1 MSTDNDDAV
10 PLALFLAAGVAAAV
24 IAGVIAVAV
33 FAKPGSAVAPEPPT
47 AAMVELTPTPTAALL
62 AAPAPAP
69 TPAPTPKMAM
79 NSAENLY
86 FAVGSAD
93 LPSDAIE
100 KLARVAD
107 AARSTVGASVL
118 ISGYHDATGG
128 AAKNAELAK
137 QRALAVRHALE
148 ANGVSPERLMMS
160 KPVET
165 TGGVDPKEARRVELR
180 LQ

>member
-1 MSTDNDDAV
+1 MAV
-10 PLALFLAAGVAAAV
+10 
-24 IAGVIAVAV
+24 
-33 FAKPGSAVAPEPPT
+33 
-47 AAMVELTPTPTAALL
+47 
-62 AAPAPAP
+62 
-69 TPAPTPKMAM
+69 

-86 FAVGSAD
+86 FAAGSAD
-93 LPSDAIE
+93 LPSDASE

-107 AARSTVGASVL
+107 AARATAGSSVL
-118 ISGYHDATGG
+118 ISGYHDATGS

-165 TGGVDPKEARRVELR
+165 TGAGDPREARRVELR